1 MYGGEHSRVGDP
13 GYFCSETL
21 DVALLTFEIGL
32 GYEHGECAFLD
43 ADASDL
49 LVEVL
54 LYPEPDEP

>member
-1 MYGGEHSRVGDP
+1 VGDP